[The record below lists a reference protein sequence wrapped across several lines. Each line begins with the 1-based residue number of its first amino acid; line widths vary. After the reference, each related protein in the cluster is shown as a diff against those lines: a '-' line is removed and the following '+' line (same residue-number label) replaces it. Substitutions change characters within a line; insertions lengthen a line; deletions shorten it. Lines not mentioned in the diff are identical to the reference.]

1 MQRENN
7 SNSLEKINPTL
18 IEENTL
24 IPRSRQVYRTPKHLP
39 SSLSQLDFAEKK
51 GKKEKKEKKFEDRR
65 NGRLIV
71 SRIRGTF
78 RRKRRKVLPRPDFE
92 HGYCRAVGRP
102 SRTSRAAQ
110 SFRQEEIKVAFE
122 RASARCSISPPI
134 PARSNVR
141 ALIVHWFYR
150 RRKERGRKKR
160 EKRNRGPL
168 LVR

>member
-7 SNSLEKINPTL
+7 SNSLEKINPT
-18 IEENTL
+18 EENTL
-24 IPRSRQVYRTPKHLP
+24 IPRSGQVYRTPKHLS
-39 SSLSQLDFAEKK
+39 SSLSQLDFVE
-51 GKKEKKEKKFEDRR
+51 KKEKKEKKFEDRR
-65 NGRLIV
+65 NGRLIA